1 MDNIVNRD
9 EIIKRNRVFVLVM
22 VPLICLFLYFLFSP
36 SIAFLSGQENIL
48 WERGDWLLSDFFYT
62 LLNIKDGDPYGNK
75 EIYMPL
81 CYLILYPFSLI
92 GDYSPYDSSDDYASL
107 QNCWNNPQGIVSYMY
122 LLIIM
127 SLLFWHSLQK
137 INKNRNLSSLTLVS
151 LFFSC
156 IFIFS
161 IERGNLIF
169 LSAACVNYFLAFYQD
184 EDKKKNRI
192 ALVALCIATILKI
205 YPILFG
211 LLLLKERR
219 YKDICFCIVIGV
231 PLAILPYFA
240 FKNGLSNIP
249 IHMANIALNN
259 DYVADKWYHM
269 WGLDNVTKMFC
280 YFLGFPKVASALHLP
295 VISQEI
301 QNILLTIS
309 RIITII
315 LSIVSVLLAL
325 VNKVPA
331 WKCVAL
337 LTCVLILLPAN
348 SGFYCGLYLMASF
361 CMMIGGQ
368 KINVLY
374 ILLSCIIFNPLQIIV
389 LDDFSISCI
398 LSNLA
403 MVALWLLLLL
413 SSVKDVIIPSMR
425 RTITDPIDTE
435 ERYVYDISGISTVD
449 GVKGISTEDN

>member
-9 EIIKRNRVFVLVM
+9 EIKKRNRVFVLVM
-22 VPLICLFLYFLFSP
+22 VPLICLFLYFLFFP
-36 SIAFLSGQENIL
+36 SIGFLSAQENVL
-48 WERGDWLLSDFFYT
+48 LKKGDWLLSDFFYT

-92 GDYSPYDSSDDYASL
+92 GDYSPYDPNDIHASL

-122 LLIIM
+122 LLLIM

-137 INKNRNLSSLTLVS
+137 VNKNRNLSNLTLVS

-161 IERGNLIF
+161 IERGNLII
-169 LSAACVNYFLAFYQD
+169 LSAACVNYFLAYYQD
-184 EDKKKNRI
+184 EDKKKNRF

-205 YPILFG
+205 YPFFLG

-219 YKDICFCIVIGV
+219 YKDICFCIAVGI
-231 PLAILPYFA
+231 PLVILPYLA

-259 DYVADKWYHM
+259 DYVADKSYHM
-269 WGLDNVTKMFC
+269 WGFDNITKMFC
-280 YFLGFPKVASALHLP
+280 YYFGMPKVASALHLSI
-295 VISQEI
+295 VSQET
-301 QNILLTIS
+301 QILWLTIS
-309 RIITII
+309 RIVTII
-315 LSIVSVLLAL
+315 LSIASVLLAL
-325 VNKVPA
+325 VKNVPA
-331 WKCVAL
+331 WKSVAL

-348 SGFYCGLYLMASF
+348 SGFYCGLYFMAAF
-361 CMMIGGQ
+361 CVMIGGQ
-368 KINVLY
+368 KMNILY
-374 ILLSCIIFNPLQIIV
+374 ILLSCIIFNPLQITV
-389 LDDFSISCI
+389 LGDFSISCI

-403 MVALWLLLLL
+403 MVSLWLLLLF
-413 SSVKDVIIPSMR
+413 SSVKDVLITSMHS
-425 RTITDPIDTE
+425 IEPI
-435 ERYVYDISGISTVD
+435 S
-449 GVKGISTEDN
+449 